1 MTFPLDNEESDTVPE
16 TKELWDVIEAQVK
29 DETEVIVDII
39 KDGVDESIDTIED
52 RLDDS
57 IESDLVDIIEEV
69 IDEDIEASLDAVTR
83 VKRQFTT
90 SVSRSNSGVKTGCT
104 INGFETREREVC
116 EEIVE
121 RICTVREIF

>member
-1 MTFPLDNEESDTVPE
+1 MKVTFPLDNGESDSVGE
-16 TKELWDVIEAQVK
+16 TEELWDVIEARVN
-29 DETEVIVDII
+29 DESDTVDII
-39 KDGVDESIDTIED
+39 NDGVDESIDIIAD

-90 SVSRSNSGVKTGCT
+90 SV
-104 INGFETREREVC
+104 TRCSTHVHN
-116 EEIVE
+116 
-121 RICTVREIF
+121 

>member
-1 MTFPLDNEESDTVPE
+1 MTFPLDNEESDTVAE
-16 TKELWDVIEAQVK
+16 TEEIWDVIEARVN
-29 DETEVIVDII
+29 DEADQVIVDII
-39 KDGVDESIDTIED
+39 KDGVDESIDTIKD

-69 IDEDIEASLDAVTR
+69 IDEDLEASLDAVTR

-121 RICTVREIF
+121 RICTVR

>member
-1 MTFPLDNEESDTVPE
+1 MTFPLDNEESDTVGE
-16 TKELWDVIEAQVK
+16 TEEIWDVIEAQVNEGT
-29 DETEVIVDII
+29 DQVMVDII
-39 KDGVDESIDTIED
+39 KDGVDKSIDIIED

-69 IDEDIEASLDAVTR
+69 IDEDLKASLDAVTR

-121 RICTVREIF
+121 RICTVR

>member
-1 MTFPLDNEESDTVPE
+1 MITQIGTGTSLH
-16 TKELWDVIEAQVK
+16 LI
-29 DETEVIVDII
+29 IDII
-39 KDGVDESIDTIED
+39 ED
-52 RLDDS
+52 CLDDS
-57 IESDLVDIIEEV
+57 IDSDLVDILEEV
-69 IDEDIEASLDAVTR
+69 IEDDLEASLEAVTR

-121 RICTVREIF
+121 RICTVRSQYY